1 MHGPSEL
8 KLKKLY
14 KQKIEGHFIDGD
26 PMRAWQGIQYMT
38 NYKGCNITPVHTD
51 ALLVEELNIFFARF
65 EENRLS
71 APPPRGSSFKVF
83 FIRHILNYTVYN
95 R

>member
-1 MHGPSEL
+1 MGI
-8 KLKKLY
+8 KVAKKLY

-51 ALLVEELNIFFARF
+51 ALLAEELNIFFARF

-83 FIRHILNYTVYN
+83 LFVTYSIIQDIIGSEM
-95 R
+95 